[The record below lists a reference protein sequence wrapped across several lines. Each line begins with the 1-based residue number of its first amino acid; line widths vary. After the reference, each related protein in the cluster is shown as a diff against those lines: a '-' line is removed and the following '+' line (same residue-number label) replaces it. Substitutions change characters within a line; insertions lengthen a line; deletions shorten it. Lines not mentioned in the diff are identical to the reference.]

1 MSKHTPGP
9 WSLSASGLRTN
20 DGAIAVLHYSAE
32 SQDCTHIA
40 YITCQAKFKR
50 GQGWNAE
57 CAVRDA
63 NAHLIAAAPELL
75 SELVKLRRAYVNLL
89 EAGKDRITSLGGEC
103 DPVDMMERS
112 DPALTSARAA
122 IAKATGGAA

>member
-57 CAVRDA
+57 CSVRDA
-63 NAHLIAAAPELL
+63 NARLIAAAPELL
-75 SELVKLRRAYVNLL
+75 AVLQRAVEDASRFKKVVY
-89 EAGKDRITSLGGEC
+89 EAGTFAA
-103 DPVDMMERS
+103 MN
-112 DPALTSARAA
+112 AA
-122 IAKATGGAA
+122 IDKATGGAA